1 MALYFRISYWTMIVE
16 RVGDRVEKTSSI
28 GSGGLPFLNYQPALP
43 LRFAL
48 NPLEIS
54 TLASSFRMERLDAQV
69 FHLLITISHPSVII
83 PRTNIHPTS
92 RNYDDFSF
100 PTLVGYVE
108 VSSKVPNYPSCCRTS
123 APAPCSF
130 SSPSA
135 LIGADGWICWGH
147 LSSNF
152 SAVFRGVVT
161 AFVVSMGL
169 QFPQKFF
176 HPEFFSPN
184 CPKTTHKNRQKY
196 YPLEV

>member
-1 MALYFRISYWTMIVE
+1 
-16 RVGDRVEKTSSI
+16 
-28 GSGGLPFLNYQPALP
+28 
-43 LRFAL
+43 
-48 NPLEIS
+48 
-54 TLASSFRMERLDAQV
+54 MERLDAQT
-69 FHLLITISHPSVII
+69 FHLLVTISHPSVII
-83 PRTNIHPTS
+83 LRTNIHPTS
-92 RNYDDFSF
+92 RNYDDFLFSHLGGICGGLLKG
-100 PTLVGYVE
+100 TH
-108 VSSKVPNYPSCCRTS
+108 NYPSCCRTS